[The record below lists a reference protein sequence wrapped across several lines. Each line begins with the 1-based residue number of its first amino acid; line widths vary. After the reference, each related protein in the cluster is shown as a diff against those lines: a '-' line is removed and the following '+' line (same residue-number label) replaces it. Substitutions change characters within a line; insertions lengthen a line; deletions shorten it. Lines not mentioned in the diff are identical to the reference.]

1 MFVGN
6 VRMDETVATDFKDDA
21 TVRDNEVAL
30 EHSTLDN
37 DVGTVLEAVCEVAD
51 TEITEGDRVETC

>member
-1 MFVGN
+1 
-6 VRMDETVATDFKDDA
+6 MDETVATDFKDDA
-21 TVRDNEVAL
+21 PVRDNEVAL

-51 TEITEGDRVETC
+51 TEITEGDPVETC